1 MIQKNEREF
10 NVICERF
17 GLFGRAERTLEEIG
31 NDLKV
36 TRERV
41 RQIEAKA
48 LRKLKTPEIRS
59 LLYDLK
65 DDQKDFWDYKN
76 NYYYLNHSIHRT
88 QCNQTLILCFLK
100 LRDTDHAPN
109 HCDTSQKKTYP
120 VFSLNAKNNQSSK
133 SDYQGNQQ

>member
-1 MIQKNEREF
+1 MYHLIKHELNEREF
-10 NVICERF
+10 NVICERL

-65 DDQKDFWDYKN
+65 DD
-76 NYYYLNHSIHRT
+76 
-88 QCNQTLILCFLK
+88 
-100 LRDTDHAPN
+100 
-109 HCDTSQKKTYP
+109 
-120 VFSLNAKNNQSSK
+120 
-133 SDYQGNQQ
+133 